1 MPKMRTTPL
10 RIGIADDHALFR
22 QGLKSLLQLESDL
35 SVVAEIERV
44 DDIGPTLARTPCE
57 ILLLD
62 LQMDRHTLPEIEPL
76 AQRVPIVVVTS
87 SEEPEEALAAFRAG
101 ARAVVFK
108 RYAVETL
115 LEAIRTV
122 AQGHAWM
129 PPTLQTHL
137 VSELRAPAPEPLTAR
152 ERDVMRHVALGLRNA
167 EVAQRLLISE
177 QTVKTHLSNIFH
189 KIGVRDRVELALYA
203 ARAGIIGIH
212 ERPQAQSNRI

>member
-1 MPKMRTTPL
+1 MPEMRTTPL

-57 ILLLD
+57 LLLLD

-115 LEAIRTV
+115 LEAIRTA
-122 AQGHAWM
+122 AQGDVWM